1 MQGIR
6 SIQLGNEGIDK
17 RKREEQVED
26 RPIWKDKREENEG
39 KEIRGFQVCV
49 RVPAPTNLRT
59 LKKWAANKK

>member
-17 RKREEQVED
+17 RKREEKVED

-49 RVPAPTNLRT
+49 SVFL
-59 LKKWAANKK
+59 LLQI